1 MVRNQSTMTK
11 EKIAIFLLMFESF
24 IVCWWGGGRKQS
36 NIVNEEIV
44 VKVGPRGDVVSRSVE
59 WDESSYGN
67 VKQILVTHGN
77 AINSIQI
84 IYDIN
89 GTVALAHR
97 HGGDGDY
104 FDCVSDLLPPAH
116 FSPSLF
122 LYPLCGLQISFEP
135 WEYLTSIGGH
145 YGPVEQRGAV
155 VMRSLK
161 FGTNRTNYGPFGR
174 EEGTPFCFNFH
185 SGLDFGGFHGRS
197 TGSHLSALGIYVK
210 SISLKHHFKPDPPQR
225 HAEQPRLCSASVD
238 PCASVPCARVDPYAC
253 VHSIPR

>member
-1 MVRNQSTMTK
+1 
-11 EKIAIFLLMFESF
+11 
-24 IVCWWGGGRKQS
+24 QS

-67 VKQILVTHGN
+67 VKQILVTYGN

-104 FDCVSDLLPPAH
+104 FDC
-116 FSPSLF
+116 
-122 LYPLCGLQISFEP
+122 ISFEP

-210 SISLKHHFKPDPPQR
+210 SISLKHHFKPDPPR
-225 HAEQPRLCSASVD
+225 RLAAPPRLCSASVD
-238 PCASVPCARVDPYAC
+238 PCACVP
-253 VHSIPR
+253 

>member
-1 MVRNQSTMTK
+1 
-11 EKIAIFLLMFESF
+11 MFESF
-24 IVCWWGGGRKQS
+24 MFVGGMGGRKQS

-104 FDCVSDLLPPAH
+104 FDCVSHLLPPAH
-116 FSPSLF
+116 LSPSLF

-135 WEYLTSIGGH
+135 SEYLTSIGGH
-145 YGPVEQRGAV
+145 YGPVEQRGAA
-155 VMRSLK
+155 VMRSLE
-161 FGTNRTNYGPFGR
+161 FGTNRRKYGPFGW
-174 EEGTPFCFNFH
+174 EEGTPFCFDFH

-225 HAEQPRLCSASVD
+225 HAAPPRLCSASVD
-238 PCASVPCARVDPYAC
+238 PCACVP
-253 VHSIPR
+253 

>member
-1 MVRNQSTMTK
+1 MEEDFVFVFVHPQQQADTDPK
-11 EKIAIFLLMFESF
+11 
-24 IVCWWGGGRKQS
+24 S

-44 VKVGPRGDVVSRSVE
+44 VKVGPRGDVVSLSAE

-104 FDCVSDLLPPAH
+104 FDC
-116 FSPSLF
+116 
-122 LYPLCGLQISFEP
+122 ISFEP
-135 WEYLTSIGGH
+135 SEYLTSIGGH
-145 YGPVEQRGAV
+145 YGPVEQRGAA
-155 VMRSLK
+155 VMRSLE
-161 FGTNRTNYGPFGR
+161 FGTNRRKYGPFGW
-174 EEGTPFCFNFH
+174 EEGTPFCFDFH

-225 HAEQPRLCSASVD
+225 HAAPPRLCSASVD
-238 PCASVPCARVDPYAC
+238 PCACVPKHGLRLAARHSPTTLPLCYSVMTL
-253 VHSIPR
+253 

>member
-1 MVRNQSTMTK
+1 
-11 EKIAIFLLMFESF
+11 
-24 IVCWWGGGRKQS
+24 KQS

-59 WDESSYGN
+59 WDESSYGK
-67 VKQILVTHGN
+67 VKHILVTHGS

-89 GTVALAHR
+89 GTVELAHR

-104 FDCVSDLLPPAH
+104 FDC
-116 FSPSLF
+116 
-122 LYPLCGLQISFEP
+122 ISFEP
-135 WEYLTSIGGH
+135 WEYLTSVSGH

-161 FGTNRTNYGPFGR
+161 FGTNQTNYGPFGR

-210 SISLKHHFKPDPPQR
+210 SISLKHHFKPDPPQSK
-225 HAEQPRLCSASVD
+225 AAPSPRLLSASVD
-238 PCASVPCARVDPYAC
+238 PCASFQAC
-253 VHSIPR
+253 CPPQISLSRTHATMCMSDNFDAHMNGK

>member
-1 MVRNQSTMTK
+1 MEEDFVFVFVHPQQQADTDPK
-11 EKIAIFLLMFESF
+11 
-24 IVCWWGGGRKQS
+24 S

-44 VKVGPRGDVVSRSVE
+44 VKVGPRGDVVSLSAE

-104 FDCVSDLLPPAH
+104 FDC
-116 FSPSLF
+116 
-122 LYPLCGLQISFEP
+122 ISFEP
-135 WEYLTSIGGH
+135 SEYLTSIGGH
-145 YGPVEQRGAV
+145 YGPVEQRGAA
-155 VMRSLK
+155 VMRSLE
-161 FGTNRTNYGPFGR
+161 FGTNRRKYGPFGW
-174 EEGTPFCFNFH
+174 EEGTPFCFDFH

-225 HAEQPRLCSASVD
+225 HAAPPRLCSASVD
-238 PCASVPCARVDPYAC
+238 PCACVPKHGLRLAA
-253 VHSIPR
+253 